1 MNWRATRAFPEKLTG
16 FADLNEVG
24 RYVGDA
30 AANGNRFCRIRMATR
45 TCVREPLKFS
55 TAFRPAEISG

>member
-30 AANGNRFCRIRMATR
+30 AANGNRFCQFKLNTR
-45 TCVREPLKFS
+45 TSVC
-55 TAFRPAEISG
+55 

>member
-16 FADLNEVG
+16 FAELNGVG

-30 AANGNRFCRIRMATR
+30 ATNGNRFCQIMPITR
-45 TCVREPLKFS
+45 PSVR
-55 TAFRPAEISG
+55 